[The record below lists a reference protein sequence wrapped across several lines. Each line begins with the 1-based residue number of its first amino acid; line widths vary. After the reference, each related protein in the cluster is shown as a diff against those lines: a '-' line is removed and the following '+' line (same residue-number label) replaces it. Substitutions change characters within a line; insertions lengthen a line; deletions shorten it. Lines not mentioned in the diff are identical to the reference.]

1 MEPTIKANHKQL
13 SQHPPTNPRM
23 DLPIHRKPKHSR
35 TAHRRPN
42 NPQPTPGTLKLD
54 PSMADFLST
63 ALPNP
68 VQQKPVSLF
77 NLFKYQNND
86 PAVLEQY
93 MRDFKNGFGDSAGE

>member
-1 MEPTIKANHKQL
+1 
-13 SQHPPTNPRM
+13 
-23 DLPIHRKPKHSR
+23 
-35 TAHRRPN
+35 
-42 NPQPTPGTLKLD
+42 
-54 PSMADFLST
+54 MADFLST